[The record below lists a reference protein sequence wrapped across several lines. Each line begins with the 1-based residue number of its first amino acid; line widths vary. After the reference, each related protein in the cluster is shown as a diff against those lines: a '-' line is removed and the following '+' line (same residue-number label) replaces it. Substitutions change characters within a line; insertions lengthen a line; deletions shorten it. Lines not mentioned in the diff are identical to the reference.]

1 MSATDPAFRSIWAH
15 MMQTPFRQDYIDA
28 GGVRTRYVQAGPKDA
43 PAVIMLHGTAG
54 TWECFCANIPRLAKH
69 FNCYAFDMVGS
80 GFSGKPDVDFEI
92 PVYVSHVRDF
102 MAAVGVSRASFI
114 GVSLGAWIASRL
126 AVDHPEAVDKI
137 VLVAASGL
145 IMNKDTMGDIKSR
158 RTKAVDD
165 PSWENIKAI
174 FTSLIYEE
182 SNRIPDLVAVR
193 QASYR
198 QPEMKHTMNHILC
211 LQNPDIRPRN
221 LIPEELW
228 KTIKAKALIVAAPD
242 DKDDFYQ
249 TAIRASKLIPDAR
262 LIEKKGVKHWVQ
274 FEEPDFFNDACEPFL
289 MGK

>member
-1 MSATDPAFRSIWAH
+1 MSATDVPYRSIWAH
-15 MMQTPFRQDYIDA
+15 MMQTPFRQDYIEA
-28 GGVRTRYVQAGPKDA
+28 GGVRTRFVQAGPKDA
-43 PAVIMLHGTAG
+43 PVVIMLHGTAG
-54 TWECFCANIPRLAKH
+54 TWECFSANIPRLAKH
-69 FNCYAFDMVGS
+69 FNCYAIDMVGS

-92 PVYVSHVRDF
+92 PVYVKHVRDF

-114 GVSLGAWIASRL
+114 GVSLGAWIAARF
-126 AVDHPEAVDKI
+126 AIDHPEAVDKI
-137 VLVAASGL
+137 VMVAASGL
-145 IMNKDTMGDIKSR
+145 IMNKETMGDIKGR

-165 PSWENIKAI
+165 PSWDNIKAI

-182 SNRIPDLVAVR
+182 RNRIPDLIAVR
-193 QASYR
+193 QASYK
-198 QPEMKHTMNHILC
+198 QPEMKRAMDHILC

-228 KTIKAKALIVAAPD
+228 KTIKAKALIIGAPD

-249 TAIRASKLIPDAR
+249 TAIRASKLIPNAT

-289 MGK
+289 KGQ